1 LVAELVVVLQVVL
14 RALAEQWL
22 VRAQSVVLRAWAH
35 WVLSVQQR
43 PLPLRPPQ
51 LQPRRMEAPA
61 AINWLFLNFSNN
73 LKRPAPCG
81 PFALK

>member
-1 LVAELVVVLQVVL
+1 VVVLQVVL

-35 WVLSVQQR
+35 WVLSVQQ
-43 PLPLRPPQ
+43 LPLPPQ
-51 LQPRRMEAPA
+51 LPPRRMEAPA